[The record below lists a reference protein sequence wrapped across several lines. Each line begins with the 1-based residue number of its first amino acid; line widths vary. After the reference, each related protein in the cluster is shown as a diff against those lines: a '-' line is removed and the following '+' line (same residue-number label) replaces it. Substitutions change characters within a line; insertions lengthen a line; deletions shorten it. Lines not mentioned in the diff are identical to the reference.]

1 MKKFMVILIAM
12 TLILTIAASCNGS
25 KTNSGTITEKTNI
38 TTVET
43 TEPETK
49 PVAIKD
55 VMVSDEVPEYS
66 AAEENWPDIYQVVE
80 LDAPLNGYYGDVKFF
95 YVPYADR
102 EGENYPSYLKIE
114 VMEKSEDFAIT
125 FTDREQEEG
134 KVYPANISEGFVYP
148 NSQLNSS
155 SNFNA
160 YKQGTSLT
168 LNGFQP
174 GLKTIDM
181 VFRNAMPAMEIYIGE
196 ETYDVYCL
204 QFIF

>member
-12 TLILTIAASCNGS
+12 TLILTIAASYNGS
-25 KTNSGTITEKTNI
+25 KTNSGTITEKNNI
-38 TTVET
+38 TTVEK
-43 TEPETK
+43 TEAETK

-66 AAEENWPDIYQVVE
+66 AAEENWPEIYQVVE
-80 LDAPLNGYYGDVKFF
+80 LDSPLNGYYGDVKFF

-102 EGENYPSYLKIE
+102 EGENYPSYLK
-114 VMEKSEDFAIT
+114 VKVNEKSEDFAVT
-125 FTDREQEEG
+125 FTDNEQKEG
-134 KVYPANISEGFVYP
+134 RVFPENISEGFVYP
-148 NSQLNSS
+148 NSQLTSS

-160 YKQGTSLT
+160 YKKGTSLT

-181 VFRNAMPAMEIYIGE
+181 VFRNAMPAMEINIGE